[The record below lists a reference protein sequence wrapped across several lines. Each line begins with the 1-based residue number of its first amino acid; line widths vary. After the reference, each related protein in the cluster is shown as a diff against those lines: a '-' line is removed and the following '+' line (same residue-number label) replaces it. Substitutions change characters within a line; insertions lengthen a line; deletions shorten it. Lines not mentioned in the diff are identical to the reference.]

1 VEGWALSHER
11 GIATTTG
18 CAQTRQFGS
27 RPNARRHTRARY
39 PPLDKVQRER
49 EREKLN
55 TLSARFAHGSHRRIG
70 SLVLASTHI
79 VKADSVRVEI
89 SCAAGYLLLAALVL
103 ATAVIWFCLRRR
115 SKGEAPRYKE
125 VLLPSGGRVSIPVN

>member
-1 VEGWALSHER
+1 VGPLSREGNSNNNRVCANKAVWLKTKRQAPHPSSLS
-11 GIATTTG
+11 
-18 CAQTRQFGS
+18 
-27 RPNARRHTRARY
+27 
-39 PPLDKVQRER
+39 PPGQGPERER